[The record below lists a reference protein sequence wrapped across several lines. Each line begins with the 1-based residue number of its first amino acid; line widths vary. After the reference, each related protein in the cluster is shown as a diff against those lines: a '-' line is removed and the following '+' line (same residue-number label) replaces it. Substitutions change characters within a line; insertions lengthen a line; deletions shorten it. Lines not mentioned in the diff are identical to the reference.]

1 MHAKE
6 WHRVNKDWT
15 IGPLDHF
22 LDYFLDHFLDQFL
35 DLFFGPFFKDNLS
48 GGRQTVGT
56 KGGAG
61 CNLSVLREVR

>member
-1 MHAKE
+1 M
-6 WHRVNKDWT
+6 DWT

-35 DLFFGPFFKDNLS
+35 DLFFGPFFKDNFS
-48 GGRQTVGT
+48 GGRQTVST